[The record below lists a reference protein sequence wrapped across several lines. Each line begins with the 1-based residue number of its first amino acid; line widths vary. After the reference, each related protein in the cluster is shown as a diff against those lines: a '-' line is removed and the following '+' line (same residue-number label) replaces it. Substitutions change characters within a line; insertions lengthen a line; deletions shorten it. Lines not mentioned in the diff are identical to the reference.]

1 MPPTKKSKRNINNS
15 LNNSIPIRKTE
26 TSKSSRSSMKPMK
39 LSETQKREDFMIS
52 MVLMGRKEE
61 EDRKIC

>member
-15 LNNSIPIRKTE
+15 LNNSILIRKTE
-26 TSKSSRSSMKPMK
+26 TSKSSKSSMKPMK

>member
-15 LNNSIPIRKTE
+15 LNNSILIRKTE
-26 TSKSSRSSMKPMK
+26 TSKSSKSSMKPMN